1 MGHLTSRRNFVR
13 LVLGVSG
20 LALVAACA
28 PAAPT
33 SSSASQAGAAAQPTQ
48 PVAAAGAAQPAA
60 TKASAASSGGA
71 PVELVY
77 VPHVTPNLTVDFWN
91 REIARFQTANPDIKV
106 TLSAGPDTQTAKYVQ
121 TLVASNS
128 TPDVAALI
136 VSEPAFWPLL
146 QPYDQNDPDIKQ
158 ISDASKAY
166 INGQLLNLGIAK
178 EARNTIFYNKDM
190 FAKAGIASPPKT
202 YPELEAAC
210 EKLKAAGFTPL
221 VTAAGSGAS
230 WVAGDALN
238 ILSDTLK
245 KNDHWYVDY
254 KAGKVKFT
262 DPEWMAGATR
272 LQSYAGKGYVV
283 PGALGITYAQAEQSF
298 LSGQGAMYLMGT
310 WFSAAAAKSPP
321 PFEIG
326 VMVAPSEDG
335 QQVLNGAVAWGGYS
349 IFKSTAHPAEALRL
363 AKYLAFNPDELK
375 DFLDTDGQFT
385 GVKLTS
391 GPLQRD
397 LTPLQQQIQQLM
409 DSLPFNPSQIGQGDN
424 TPRAGVIEPT
434 FNQVGQAMLQGK
446 AEPKTE
452 LAKVDA
458 AWAVAPAS

>member
-1 MGHLTSRRNFVR
+1 MPIAFGRHTMP
-13 LVLGVSG
+13 
-20 LALVAACA
+20 LVAVLAAALAACSPAA

-33 SSSASQAGAAAQPTQ
+33 SPSAPK
-48 PVAAAGAAQPAA
+48 PAA
-60 TKASAASSGGA
+60 TAASTGSTGGA
-71 PVELVY
+71 LVELVF

-91 REIARFQTANPDIKV
+91 QEIARFQAANPDIKV
-106 TLSAGPDTQTAKYVQ
+106 TISAGPDTQTGKYVQ

-128 TPDVAALI
+128 TPDVATLI

-146 QPYDQNDPDIKQ
+146 QPFDQNDPEIQ
-158 ISDASKAY
+158 QLSDASKAY
-166 INGQLLNLGIAK
+166 VGGKLLNLGIAK

-190 FAKAGIASPPKT
+190 FAKAGITSLPKT
-202 YPELEAAC
+202 YAEFDAAC
-210 EKLKAAGFTPL
+210 AKLKAAGFTPMI
-221 VTAAGSGAS
+221 TAGGSGAS

-262 DPEWMAGATR
+262 DPDWVTGATR
-272 LQSYAGKGYVV
+272 VEDYANKGYFV

-321 PFEIG
+321 TFEIG
-326 VMVAPSEDG
+326 VMVAPAEDG
-335 QQVLNGAVAWGGYS
+335 KQVLNGAVAWGGYS
-349 IFKSTAHPAEALRL
+349 IFKSTKHPAESLRL

-375 DFLDTDGQFT
+375 GFLDADGQFT
-385 GVKLTS
+385 GVKLSS
-391 GPLQRD
+391 GPLKRD
-397 LTPLQQQIQQLM
+397 FTPLQQQIQQLM
-409 DSLPFNPSQIGQGDN
+409 DTLPFNPSQVGQGDN
-424 TPRAGVIEPT
+424 TPRAGVIEPV

-446 AEPKTE
+446 ADPKTE

-458 AWAVAPAS
+458 AWAVAPSE